1 MKSNSGVSRFVVL
14 LSLILS
20 AGAGHTASDA
30 KLMLNDKIALEHLE
44 IIRPLRGAPN
54 AQAYFTI
61 WNGTEQ
67 GIYLARITDQSGLVF
82 TLQKSKEL
90 NGDLQWQNASMPK
103 VIPPKSE
110 FTAKEGLFR
119 LIVDAAVLNNV
130 KADKLR
136 MLFQLVDGQPVEA
149 SAMVLPFGTDPTD
162 HHHGLLD
169 GE

>member
-1 MKSNSGVSRFVVL
+1 M

-20 AGAGHTASDA
+20 AGAGHTASDS
-30 KLMLNDKIALEHLE
+30 KLMLNDTIALEHLE

-67 GIYLARITDQSGLVF
+67 NIYLARITDQSGLIF
-82 TLQKSKEL
+82 TLQQSEEIDGSLKWHNVSL
-90 NGDLQWQNASMPK
+90 PK

-136 MLFQLVDGQPVEA
+136 MLFQLVDEQPVEA
-149 SAMVLPFGTDPTD
+149 SANVLPFGALPTD